1 MVPHVTSDEGAT
13 LCRMSDSKHHDHA
26 WVGRAILHLDMDA
39 FFAAVEQL
47 DHPEWRG
54 HPVIVGGSPT
64 GRGVVS
70 TASYEARRY
79 GIGSAMPAARAAR
92 LAPPDTIWA
101 PPRFERYKEL
111 SDTVFAI
118 MRDYSPEL
126 QPLSIDEAFIDVTPG
141 LLTPADPAEI
151 AREISA
157 CVDLLG
163 ITCSIGVASG
173 KTVAKIAS
181 DHDKPHGITVVRPG
195 EEAAFLAPL
204 PVEAMSGIGPKSAAR
219 LRSHGIKTLG
229 ELAALDEGS
238 ARDLLG
244 SHGTRMVERA
254 RGIDTRPVHQRDPVK
269 SVSNE
274 RTFATD
280 LRDAEEIRTVIS
292 ALADRVGRRLRRK
305 SLAGRTI
312 HIKIRFSDFT
322 TRTVQRTL
330 DASTD
335 DESVITPVAHELV
348 NSVWVPGVGVRLLGV
363 GVTGL
368 DERSQQLD
376 LFSAV
381 SESSAR
387 GTATTEART
396 RLSPTGRLGGTKSV
410 DPERAARLTQGLD
423 AVREKFGEDA
433 VVRGS
438 RRFSPKTTGT
448 PAGSFSGDEEES

>member
-1 MVPHVTSDEGAT
+1 MNDPTHIAT
-13 LCRMSDSKHHDHA
+13 PWH
-26 WVGRAILHLDMDA
+26 GRAVLHLDMDA

-54 HPVIVGGSPT
+54 RPVIVGGSPD

-79 GIGSAMPAARAAR
+79 GIGSAMPSARAAR

-111 SDTVFAI
+111 SDQVFEI

-141 LLTPADPAEI
+141 VLAPRDPADV

-157 CVDLLG
+157 RVDTMG

-181 DHDKPHGITVVRPG
+181 DYRKPHGITVVRPG
-195 EEAAFLAPL
+195 QEASFLAPL
-204 PVEAMSGIGPKSAAR
+204 PIEVMSGIGPKSASR
-219 LRSHGIKTLG
+219 LRSHGIRTLG

-244 SHGTRMVERA
+244 SHGSRMVERA

-280 LRDAEEIRTVIS
+280 LRDAEEIRTVIHG
-292 ALADRVGRRLRRK
+292 LADRVGRRLRRK
-305 SLAGRTI
+305 SMAGRTI
-312 HIKIRFSDFT
+312 HVKVRFSDFT

-330 DASTD
+330 DAPTD
-335 DESVITPVAHELV
+335 DEATIAPVAHELV
-348 NSVWVPGVGVRLLGV
+348 ATVWNPGVGVRLLGV

-368 DERSQQLD
+368 DERAQQLD
-376 LFSAV
+376 LFSAAGEPV
-381 SESSAR
+381 PEAVA
-387 GTATTEART
+387 ATE
-396 RLSPTGRLGGTKSV
+396 PTGRRTEASPREP
-410 DPERAARLTQGLD
+410 DSQRAARLARGID

-448 PAGSFSGDEEES
+448 PAGSYSGDEDPGDGGKD

>member
-1 MVPHVTSDEGAT
+1 
-13 LCRMSDSKHHDHA
+13 MSDSVHSKA
-26 WVGRAILHLDMDA
+26 PWAGRAVLHLDMDA

-54 HPVIVGGSPT
+54 RPVIVGGSPE

-92 LAPPDTIWA
+92 LAPPDTVWA

-111 SDTVFAI
+111 SDQVFAI

-141 LLTPADPAEI
+141 LLAPRDPEDV

-157 CVDLLG
+157 RIDTLG

-181 DHDKPHGITVVRPG
+181 DHRKPHGITVVRPG
-195 EEAAFLAPL
+195 DEAAFLAPL
-204 PVEAMSGIGPKSAAR
+204 AVEVMSGIGPKSASR
-219 LRSHGIKTLG
+219 LRSHGIRTLG

-244 SHGTRMVERA
+244 SHGMRMVERA
-254 RGIDTRPVHQRDPVK
+254 RGIDPRPVHQRDPVK

-280 LRDAEEIRTVIS
+280 LRDAEEIRTVIHG
-292 ALADRVGRRLRRK
+292 LADRVGRRLRRK
-305 SLAGRTI
+305 SMAGRTI
-312 HIKIRFSDFT
+312 HVKVRFSDFT
-322 TRTVQRTL
+322 TRTLQRTL

-335 DESVITPVAHELV
+335 DEAIIAPVAHELV
-348 NSVWVPGVGVRLLGV
+348 SSVWNPGVGVRLLGV

-368 DERSQQLD
+368 DERAQQLD
-376 LFSAV
+376 LFSD
-381 SESSAR
+381 SEKVGTDIPSRSSA
-387 GTATTEART
+387 
-396 RLSPTGRLGGTKSV
+396 PGG
-410 DPERAARLTQGLD
+410 RAAARVSDSGRAEKLTRGLD

-433 VVRGS
+433 VMRGS

-448 PAGSFSGDEEES
+448 PAGSYSGDEEES